1 MELDIPNRDGW
12 VTGALAELPPCPPF
26 PEFTDFEQ
34 RALDSIAALFD
45 ADEDVFRRQ
54 IAAARVVD
62 RINTIVGFYARVIV
76 DRSKC
81 QPLNMRAKGGH
92 FEVEG
97 IEHGMGVVLWE
108 EDGYLNL
115 IEGFT
120 YSDSPL
126 EGVDLAELK
135 FIRLV
140 QLG

>member
-1 MELDIPNRDGW
+1 MELDIPNREGW

-45 ADEDVFRRQ
+45 ANEDAFRRQ
-54 IAAARVVD
+54 VAAARVVD
-62 RINTIVGFYARVIV
+62 RINTIVGFYTRVVV

-81 QPLNMRAKGGH
+81 QPLNIRAEGGH
-92 FEVEG
+92 FDVEG

-108 EDGYLNL
+108 EDGYLDQ

-120 YSDSPL
+120 YSDDPL

-135 FIRLV
+135 FIKLV
-140 QLG
+140 QLD